1 MLVTML
7 LGALG
12 APAFGV
18 TDQPHTA
25 ASIAAYE
32 SAYRSGSAFHATA
45 GAAAIPAWARKYSM
59 NCNGCHLP
67 AVPRLNSFGFKFKWA
82 GYRLPEEI
90 GENVEVSDVSDYL
103 AARLRFQYK
112 FSKTEGS
119 SPSTS
124 EFVLNDATLFAGGA
138 FGKHFGAFLEFEHAV
153 GETELVNH
161 VMGVWGSAESYGGA
175 RAGQMHWLLRGA
187 VAGFDRPTGIST
199 PIPLSTQLTSALP
212 FKFSTDQL
220 GLEGFWVRGNN
231 RFSAEVLNGVR
242 ETGIADEGDDRAKD
256 VAVIDQFLF
265 DKHGSGITA
274 VGYLGR
280 IHGADPSAPGL
291 TSKFT
296 RLAVSANKVF
306 GSAEAMAGYAYGK
319 DTDLPIGVGSAFS
332 TESVKGQGFWVY
344 GGYTM
349 PSNKL
354 TLFGR
359 YEFVD
364 PDTDISDNGRSRF
377 VVGTVLPVSLPEY
390 LRFTAEYTL
399 DKPQL
404 SGSKA
409 KHGLVGEVMI
419 NF

>member
-1 MLVTML
+1 
-7 LGALG
+7 
-12 APAFGV
+12 
-18 TDQPHTA
+18 
-25 ASIAAYE
+25 
-32 SAYRSGSAFHATA
+32 
-45 GAAAIPAWARKYSM
+45 M
-59 NCNGCHLP
+59 NCSGCHQP
-67 AVPRLNSFGFKFKWA
+67 AVPRLNAFGFKFKWA

-90 GENVEVSDVSDYL
+90 GDKMEVSDVSDYL

-124 EFVLNDATLFAGGA
+124 EFVLSDATLFAGGA
-138 FGKHFGAFLEFEHAV
+138 FGRHFGAFMEFEHAV

-161 VMGVWGSAESYGGA
+161 VMGVWGSAENYGGA

-187 VAGFDRPTGIST
+187 VAGFDRPTGLSSPT
-199 PIPLSTQLTSALP
+199 PLSTPVTSALP

-242 ETGIADEGDDRAKD
+242 ETGIGDEGYDRAKD
-256 VAVIDQFLF
+256 LAVIDQFLF

-280 IHGADPSAPGL
+280 IQGADPSAPGL

-296 RLAVSANKVF
+296 RLAVSANKIF
-306 GSAEAMAGYAYGK
+306 GAAEAMAGYVYGK
-319 DTDLPIGVGSAFS
+319 DTDLPVGGGSAFS
-332 TESVKGQGFWVY
+332 NESVKGQGFWVY
-344 GGYTM
+344 GGYTV

-364 PDTDISDNGRSRF
+364 PNTDISDNGKSRF
-377 VVGTVLPVSLPEY
+377 VAGTVLPVNVPEY
-390 LRFTAEYTL
+390 LRFTVEYTL

-409 KHGLVGEVMI
+409 THGLVGEVMI